1 MADVTVVDMGRY
13 RLGEIKELMR
23 GLTLTYFPLLVIRSV
38 QEDIEIDFCRGGIVN
53 TVAWVNEVSAEF
65 GGDLQG

>member
-13 RLGEIKELMR
+13 WLGEIKELMR
-23 GLTLTYFPLLVIRSV
+23 GLTSTDFPLLVIRVV

-53 TVAWVNEVSAEF
+53 AVAWVNEVSAEF